1 MSIMLHPSL
10 KGGNKNQI
18 SKEATCQ
25 RCVGGRTILIQKGR
39 FLSKVLLI
47 LLDDKMN
54 PVTKRDIFPLSSE
67 RRKFCSD
74 PTKEVCKLLRKN
86 GRFVVRLD
94 KGEIRSLL
102 CNSVAN
108 FRPMIYLACPCL

>member
-10 KGGNKNQI
+10 KGDNKNQI

-67 RRKFCSD
+67 RRKFCND
-74 PTKEVCKLLRKN
+74 PTKEVCKLLRKS

-94 KGEIRSLL
+94 QGRNK
-102 CNSVAN
+102 N
-108 FRPMIYLACPCL
+108 FAV